1 LRGSYDYADK
11 KYERKH
17 YAGSNG
23 TNVHENG
30 AWDYSNLTDELIYT
44 DAILTYEKKFGNFSL
59 NSVAGASYEKS
70 IYGLGESVNTGT
82 TGLRFPNEFTFQNI
96 DQQVLVRSRLNSR
109 KIKNAV
115 FVNAQ
120 FGFKEMLFLDVALRN
135 DWSSTLALTGNESY
149 LYPAFGLTGLIHEMV
164 NLPDFISFGKVRG
177 SYSVVANEVP
187 FNKVNPQHK
196 IGSSGVQF
204 NTKQPFTN
212 LKPEMLKSL
221 EIGTD
226 WRFYNGR
233 LGFDLT
239 YYHITSNDQ
248 FIELDA
254 PSGSGYSSYF
264 VNAGEIVN
272 KGYEITINAIPVK
285 SSEFSWNTTFNY
297 SKNNNEIVSLHPELG
312 DHMNISSSEGYQL
325 IIKEGGSFGDL
336 YVHKFLRD
344 EQGRMMLDD
353 KGNLRKTPRVDGLLD
368 YIGNSNPD
376 WSLGWNNSFNY
387 KNFSLDMQI
396 NSQFGGKVISQT
408 EAMLDGYGVSKR
420 TADARD
426 NKGVDI
432 NAVMP
437 DGTLVTKMDAE
448 QYYKATGGRNG
459 IKEPYT
465 YDRTNVRLA
474 QLAIGYNLRLS
485 DSKIPIKDINLSL
498 VGQNLF
504 FFYKDAPFDPEL
516 TMNTG
521 NGFQSLD
528 NFNLPATRTYGFNVK
543 LTF

>member
-204 NTKQPFTN
+204 NTKQPLTN

-221 EIGTD
+221 
-226 WRFYNGR
+226 
-233 LGFDLT
+233 
-239 YYHITSNDQ
+239 
-248 FIELDA
+248 
-254 PSGSGYSSYF
+254 
-264 VNAGEIVN
+264 
-272 KGYEITINAIPVK
+272 
-285 SSEFSWNTTFNY
+285 
-297 SKNNNEIVSLHPELG
+297 
-312 DHMNISSSEGYQL
+312 
-325 IIKEGGSFGDL
+325 
-336 YVHKFLRD
+336 
-344 EQGRMMLDD
+344 
-353 KGNLRKTPRVDGLLD
+353 
-368 YIGNSNPD
+368 
-376 WSLGWNNSFNY
+376 
-387 KNFSLDMQI
+387 
-396 NSQFGGKVISQT
+396 
-408 EAMLDGYGVSKR
+408 
-420 TADARD
+420 
-426 NKGVDI
+426 
-432 NAVMP
+432 
-437 DGTLVTKMDAE
+437 
-448 QYYKATGGRNG
+448 
-459 IKEPYT
+459 
-465 YDRTNVRLA
+465 
-474 QLAIGYNLRLS
+474 
-485 DSKIPIKDINLSL
+485 
-498 VGQNLF
+498 
-504 FFYKDAPFDPEL
+504 
-516 TMNTG
+516 
-521 NGFQSLD
+521 
-528 NFNLPATRTYGFNVK
+528 
-543 LTF
+543 